1 MAKKTKLSSM
11 VAKPGKPVPVTI
23 VSDGPASSSNKDWK
37 KEERKY
43 QAQDDIRTMQRAAE
57 IQKDKERTKAMK
69 EVAKEQMDAL
79 KKVC

>member
-23 VSDGPASSSNKDWK
+23 VSDGPTSSNKDYN
-37 KEERKY
+37 KEERRY

-69 EVAKEQMDAL
+69 EVAKEQMDNL
-79 KKVC
+79 KKIC